1 MYQLYD
7 EPKLDII
14 IDKIR
19 YARIT
24 KNDFLERILFLYS
37 QLKNSKI
44 EIKVIKPKIIKI
56 FWKDFKK
63 AIISKSLKEMTGK
76 L

>member
-7 EPKLDII
+7 EPKLAII

-37 QLKNSKI
+37 QLKNSTNDISAISANKI
-44 EIKVIKPKIIKI
+44 NI
-56 FWKDFKK
+56 F
-63 AIISKSLKEMTGK
+63 
-76 L
+76 

>member
-56 FWKDFKK
+56 FLIRFYE
-63 AIISKSLKEMTGK
+63 SNNF
-76 L
+76 

>member
-7 EPKLDII
+7 DPKLDII

-24 KNDFLERILFLYS
+24 KNDFLERILFLYN

-44 EIKVIKPKIIKI
+44 EIKVIKPKTIKI
-56 FWKDFKK
+56 F
-63 AIISKSLKEMTGK
+63 
-76 L
+76 

>member
-7 EPKLDII
+7 EPKQDII

-44 EIKVIKPKIIKI
+44 EIKVIKLKIINI
-56 FWKDFKK
+56 F
-63 AIISKSLKEMTGK
+63 
-76 L
+76 